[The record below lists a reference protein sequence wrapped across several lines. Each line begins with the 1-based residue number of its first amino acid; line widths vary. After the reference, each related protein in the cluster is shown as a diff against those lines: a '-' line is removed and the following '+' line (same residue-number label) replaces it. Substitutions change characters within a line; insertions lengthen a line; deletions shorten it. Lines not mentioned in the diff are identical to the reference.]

1 MKNLPRIADYLS
13 KTVVKKK
20 KESKLSPQAR
30 NMKLIE
36 NLSTQIE
43 EIDNIKVVLQNSY
56 KRNLKK
62 EIYKSERVNIKSFN

>member
-1 MKNLPRIADYLS
+1 
-13 KTVVKKK
+13 
-20 KESKLSPQAR
+20 
-30 NMKLIE
+30 MKLIE

-62 EIYKSERVNIKSFN
+62 EIYKSERVNLK